1 MIARTLTAALLA
13 SAFVA
18 PALAAPTTYTLDPT
32 HTQILFTYSHMGF
45 SNITGRF
52 DASEGTLVYDPENP
66 SASSIEIST
75 QISSVTTGVAKLD
88 EHLKSADYFDAASFP
103 TATFKSTKVEA
114 AGDGKL
120 TVTGDLSIRGKTQPA
135 TFQVTLNKAGEH
147 PMAKVPAI
155 GFDATGNIDRS
166 SFGIEKFVAATGP
179 EVKLAITVEA
189 RAE

>member
-13 SAFVA
+13 SAFAA

-52 DASEGTLVYDPENP
+52 DASEGKLVYDPENP

-114 AGDGKL
+114 AGEGKL
-120 TVTGDLSIRGKTQPA
+120 TVTGDLSIRGTTQQA
-135 TFQVTLNKAGEH
+135 TFQVTLNKVGEH

-155 GFDATGNIDRS
+155 GFDASGRIDRS
-166 SFGIEKFVAATGP
+166 SFGIDKYVAATGP